1 MRNPRESAGHVA
13 RGPRKDVR
21 HRKSTGNAAT
31 GTGNWTQRS
40 LLLPVRSLAQE
51 GTVSALYGLGHA
63 LMLSAQTV
71 HIFLVSDSHPNTAS
85 PPRTHPPILALPL
98 RGRPIA
104 RDPDTGGHGF
114 SIASPRPCTHPIGPN
129 ISYSPGMGFIV
140 LKHSIELKSQELVL
154 RLASVF
160 LAHEAHSTNHV
171 TICAHAR
178 SMSMQT
184 PCLA

>member
-1 MRNPRESAGHVA
+1 MRNPRESGGHVT

-40 LLLPVRSLAQE
+40 LLLPVRSLTQE
-51 GTVSALYGLGHA
+51 GTVSALYRLGHA

-114 SIASPRPCTHPIGPN
+114 SIASSRPCPHAVSPH
-129 ISYSPGMGFIV
+129 ISYSPGIGFTPKYRPLPPDPLPHTV
-140 LKHSIELKSQELVL
+140 HCRSVAGRSRETPAQEGPVSASHRLGHAVSQ
-154 RLASVF
+154 S
-160 LAHEAHSTNHV
+160 N
-171 TICAHAR
+171 
-178 SMSMQT
+178 
-184 PCLA
+184 

>member
-1 MRNPRESAGHVA
+1 MRNPRESGGHVT

-51 GTVSALYGLGHA
+51 GTVSALYRLGHA

-104 RDPDTGGHGF
+104 RDPGTGGPGF
-114 SIASPRPCTHPIGPN
+114 SIASPRPCCKSEQLKMARPSGA
-129 ISYSPGMGFIV
+129 SFSPKKASLPVTPPPLGG
-140 LKHSIELKSQELVL
+140 E
-154 RLASVF
+154 SVF
-160 LAHEAHSTNHV
+160 GCESDTRK
-171 TICAHAR
+171 I
-178 SMSMQT
+178 
-184 PCLA
+184 